1 MIKKISTLK
10 SLNIN
15 SINHKNALKK
25 EARIKKVNIMY
36 KVMHFSIC
44 SRTFICWFLRIR
56 NKCE

>member
-10 SLNIN
+10 R